1 MKIDQILDRIDEG
14 IEDAYSVVEEKG
26 GTPGQGLSGLASAI
40 GTIPQ
45 PMPDVPLYGKVG
57 YYPWSQAWDI
67 SGDMVEIGDVD
78 ENKLDEFL
86 DTYPSDGMSEFRYEQ
101 DWESE
106 DPESNY
112 VWWWNWQEGELKIQP
127 EDFAST
133 TGINATV
140 EEGADMASIMIE
152 KSYTVDT
159 SAELLTTEFSSL
171 QQFQDFSGW
180 SESHGTPSYYVRT
193 VGDSQVLNDSV
204 YSIVV
209 GREITSIPNYFI
221 AYDENLAE
229 FDLSGAVVTSI
240 GKGFLYNCQN
250 FNNPLALDNVETIG
264 SAFLHGCR
272 MFNQELNIPAC
283 ESIGDAFLYSCQA
296 FNQPIDVTAFSEIP
310 RQFLSYCSSFNQP
323 INLTGKTTLPEYFLY
338 YCQQFNQ
345 PLDTSS
351 VTTIEDSALRYIT
364 AFNYP
369 LDFSNVTT
377 IGSEVLYACSAFNQ
391 PLDLRKVTT
400 IGASFLGTSS
410 SFNSPIQLQALQS
423 VGVYFLYSCSSFNQP
438 ITVPATLNRMGTYFM
453 HRCDSMTSAIT
464 CNCPG
469 TVVPID
475 DYTLST
481 FSTSAPIYSTGAT
494 LTGPYAS
501 AWKSKLPD
509 RNSSPYRKLKVA

>member
-1 MKIDQILDRIDEG
+1 MKIQQILDKMDQDVTG
-14 IEDAYSVVEEKG
+14 AYTVVEEKG
-26 GTPGQGLSGLASAI
+26 GEVPQEATLKNLPEAI

-57 YYPWSQAWDI
+57 YYPWSQARDI

-86 DTYPSDGMSEFRYEQ
+86 DTYPSDGALEFRYEQ

-112 VWWWNWQEGELKIQP
+112 VWWWFWQEGELKIQP

-140 EEGADMASIMIE
+140 EEGADGASIMIE
-152 KSYTVDT
+152 ESYTVDT

-180 SESHGTPSYYVRT
+180 SESHGTPPYYVRT

-221 AYDENLAE
+221 AYDKNLAE

-283 ESIGDAFLYSCQA
+283 ESIGDEFLYSCQ
-296 FNQPIDVTAFSEIP
+296 
-310 RQFLSYCSSFNQP
+310 
-323 INLTGKTTLPEYFLY
+323 
-338 YCQQFNQ
+338 
-345 PLDTSS
+345 
-351 VTTIEDSALRYIT
+351 
-364 AFNYP
+364 
-369 LDFSNVTT
+369 
-377 IGSEVLYACSAFNQ
+377 AFNQ

-400 IGASFLGTSS
+400 IGTSFLEASS
-410 SFNSPIQLQALQS
+410 GFNSPIQLQALQS

-475 DYTLST
+475 NYTLST
-481 FSTSAPIYSTGAT
+481 FDTSAPIYSTGAT

-501 AWKSKLPD
+501 AWKSRLPD